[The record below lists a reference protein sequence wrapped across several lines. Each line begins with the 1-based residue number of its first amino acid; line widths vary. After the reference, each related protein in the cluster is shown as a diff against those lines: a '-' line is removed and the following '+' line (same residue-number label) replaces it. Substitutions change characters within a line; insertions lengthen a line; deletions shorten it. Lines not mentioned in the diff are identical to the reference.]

1 MSSPIFVPVI
11 LTASGRND
19 SFFISELTLTNRGG
33 EEVTLHYTYTAHR
46 GGGSGTATD
55 SLAPGRQRIASDAI
69 GYLTNLGIPIPHSGN
84 RLGTLR
90 VEVSGSSNVGVSVRT
105 TTSVP
110 EGRAGLAYPGIAA
123 AAGFEEVVYLCGLR
137 QNSQDRS
144 NVAFQNMGP
153 PEDGPIT
160 LRATVF
166 SGDPEISEGHVLE
179 ERILPPG
186 GFHQYNGI
194 LNLAGFD
201 NGYVKVERVRG
212 TAPFYAYGVINDQG
226 NSDGSFVFPL
236 TAGSLTGTTGQTLP
250 VIVETGE
257 FTSELTVTNFSA
269 EARTLQFS
277 FVADGLTTSDRTARF
292 NLKIEPGQQRIIPDV
307 IDTQLRQEG
316 MEGVSSSRGG
326 LAGALFARVASGDMS
341 GIVIGAR
348 TSASDGRGGHY
359 GVFYYAAPD
368 GETFTEE
375 AWVEGLQQK
384 QENRSNL
391 ALVNTGEVDSSPSVF
406 QLDIYDG
413 ATGTLANTLTGLRVG
428 ARGWR
433 QINGILGKYAPGATQ
448 GYVRIRKISGNNPFL
463 AYGVINDG
471 GAPGERSGD
480 GAYLPAA
487 ERIHD
492 PGTEAMKDREVLEVF
507 YHATGGPYWNNRTRW
522 LSDAPLS
529 KWFGVETDGSG
540 RVTHLALR
548 NNGLSGTI
556 PPELGRLTHLR
567 ELYLLYDDLT
577 GAIPAELGQLARL
590 ERLVLS
596 GTQLSGEIPAELG
609 RLTHLQ
615 VLSLSDNQL
624 SGEIPPEL
632 AGLTSLQELSLGGNH
647 LRGAIPPELAG
658 LTHLQDLH
666 LWDNPLSGAIP
677 KNLQQLSELS
687 RLSIQGTNVC
697 VPADAAFQ
705 AWLGTLSEFRSSGLV
720 CGGTRRVLFSAV
732 TYEVREGE
740 TVTVSVRVIDQTG
753 DPVRSV
759 AIALTATPGRG
770 ATAADFSGVPER
782 VTIMAPLNEASFV
795 VEAVEDDQVEQ
806 GERVV
811 LSFARSLPPGTTA
824 GDPDTATVTIH
835 DPRTEGEI
843 DREVLEALYHATG
856 GAEWSDQTNWLSD
869 APLAEWFGVGTDES
883 GRVTRLALSSNGLI
897 GATPPELG
905 QLGRLE
911 WLDLGFNRLSGEI
924 PPELGGLTQLQSL
937 DLRGNRLSGAIPPSL
952 GQLNQLE
959 RLFLGAN
966 RLSGGIP
973 PELAGLARLERL
985 DLGGNRLSR
994 AIPPELGGLANL
1006 QGLFLGFN
1014 RLSGVIPPELG
1025 GLTELRELF
1034 LRGNRL
1040 SGAIPVELARLTQLQ
1055 TLAFNGNEL
1064 SGEIPPELAEL
1075 INLRTLQFGGNR
1087 LSGTIPPELRQLPLR
1102 SLNLMATS
1110 VCVPEDEEFRA
1121 WSRTIDFVPSGSAC
1135 GRPVAAMSPIDIL
1148 VVYRPAARR
1157 FAGGTA
1163 EIETVID
1170 LRIAETNQAY
1180 LDGGVNQRLVLV
1192 AREEVEYTEAGNP
1205 SADLARLV
1213 SASDGYMDEVHEI
1226 RDRAGADL
1234 VHLIVDVGGVARFAR
1249 PFAISDA
1256 VGDSWTFAHELGHNM
1271 GLHHDRYET
1280 PSSIAFSYSHGYVN
1294 QQAFA
1299 EGAPASARWG
1309 TIMAY
1314 PTQCGDAGFVCEWIL
1329 RFSNPNQTYR
1339 GDPLGVPGDQRT
1351 TAVDGPADAVRTLN
1365 ITRHSVA
1372 AFRPRASG
1380 NQLTM
1385 SSTLSQARSMVR
1397 TGGAA
1402 ALVPGGSL
1410 FWAIAPNA
1418 GGSASR
1424 QAGGA
1429 LERATLRRRE
1439 VSVDIERLDHVV
1451 NGGPIA
1457 LRLNLFHDVVLM
1469 GIIERWTP
1477 TYSGGFALSGR
1488 LAGVAGGSVALV
1500 VNGSVVAGTV
1510 RFPGATYR
1518 IRLAGAGRHQILQ
1531 VDPSQLLLGCETV
1544 RQTPGFDR

>member
-1 MSSPIFVPVI
+1 
-11 LTASGRND
+11 
-19 SFFISELTLTNRGG
+19 
-33 EEVTLHYTYTAHR
+33 
-46 GGGSGTATD
+46 
-55 SLAPGRQRIASDAI
+55 
-69 GYLTNLGIPIPHSGN
+69 
-84 RLGTLR
+84 
-90 VEVSGSSNVGVSVRT
+90 
-105 TTSVP
+105 
-110 EGRAGLAYPGIAA
+110 
-123 AAGFEEVVYLCGLR
+123 
-137 QNSQDRS
+137 
-144 NVAFQNMGP
+144 
-153 PEDGPIT
+153 
-160 LRATVF
+160 
-166 SGDPEISEGHVLE
+166 
-179 ERILPPG
+179 
-186 GFHQYNGI
+186 
-194 LNLAGFD
+194 
-201 NGYVKVERVRG
+201 
-212 TAPFYAYGVINDQG
+212 
-226 NSDGSFVFPL
+226 
-236 TAGSLTGTTGQTLP
+236 
-250 VIVETGE
+250 
-257 FTSELTVTNFSA
+257 
-269 EARTLQFS
+269 
-277 FVADGLTTSDRTARF
+277 
-292 NLKIEPGQQRIIPDV
+292 
-307 IDTQLRQEG
+307 
-316 MEGVSSSRGG
+316 
-326 LAGALFARVASGDMS
+326 
-341 GIVIGAR
+341 
-348 TSASDGRGGHY
+348 
-359 GVFYYAAPD
+359 
-368 GETFTEE
+368 
-375 AWVEGLQQK
+375 
-384 QENRSNL
+384 
-391 ALVNTGEVDSSPSVF
+391 
-406 QLDIYDG
+406 
-413 ATGTLANTLTGLRVG
+413 
-428 ARGWR
+428 
-433 QINGILGKYAPGATQ
+433 
-448 GYVRIRKISGNNPFL
+448 
-463 AYGVINDG
+463 
-471 GAPGERSGD
+471 
-480 GAYLPAA
+480 
-487 ERIHD
+487 
-492 PGTEAMKDREVLEVF
+492 
-507 YHATGGPYWNNRTRW
+507 
-522 LSDAPLS
+522 
-529 KWFGVETDGSG
+529 
-540 RVTHLALR
+540 
-548 NNGLSGTI
+548 
-556 PPELGRLTHLR
+556 
-567 ELYLLYDDLT
+567 
-577 GAIPAELGQLARL
+577 
-590 ERLVLS
+590 
-596 GTQLSGEIPAELG
+596 
-609 RLTHLQ
+609 
-615 VLSLSDNQL
+615 
-624 SGEIPPEL
+624 
-632 AGLTSLQELSLGGNH
+632 
-647 LRGAIPPELAG
+647 
-658 LTHLQDLH
+658 
-666 LWDNPLSGAIP
+666 
-677 KNLQQLSELS
+677 
-687 RLSIQGTNVC
+687 
-697 VPADAAFQ
+697 
-705 AWLGTLSEFRSSGLV
+705 
-720 CGGTRRVLFSAV
+720 
-732 TYEVREGE
+732 
-740 TVTVSVRVIDQTG
+740 
-753 DPVRSV
+753 
-759 AIALTATPGRG
+759 
-770 ATAADFSGVPER
+770 
-782 VTIMAPLNEASFV
+782 MAPLNEASFV

-1087 LSGTIPPELRQLPLR
+1087 LSGTIPPELVGLTQLQSLYLGFNQYLTGTIPPELRQLPLR

-1410 FWAIAPNA
+1410 FRAIAPNA